1 MTDKKDLP
9 VFSEIVK
16 DIRYLEAE
24 SFWIAYYQP
33 LGISVIGKTK
43 EDSTSGLEEAYNTH
57 K

>member
-1 MTDKKDLP
+1 MTDKKTLP
-9 VFSEIVK
+9 DFSEIAK

-43 EDSTSGLEEAYNTH
+43 EDSTNGLEKAYNSH